1 MAVGVFGICGML
13 DGEFGEW
20 LVRGC
25 VFLYY
30 PNMGVASNALVFVI
44 FIYKTHALGPACGL
58 GAIASTV
65 SISGWRYP

>member
-25 VFLYY
+25 VFFLMTEAR
-30 PNMGVASNALVFVI
+30 PGMLNIDVPTVCPRG
-44 FIYKTHALGPACGL
+44 
-58 GAIASTV
+58 IASAPA
-65 SISGWRYP
+65 GRC

>member
-30 PNMGVASNALVFVI
+30 TNRSMGYFVSRSFILVTF
-44 FIYKTHALGPACGL
+44 ARRGL
-58 GAIASTV
+58 LF
-65 SISGWRYP
+65 

>member
-25 VFLYY
+25 VYLYFNLGRAY
-30 PNMGVASNALVFVI
+30 GCRFEGWPQMRGSKVEGKNRVI
-44 FIYKTHALGPACGL
+44 HLHGAGP
-58 GAIASTV
+58 
-65 SISGWRYP
+65 P